1 MLRVDEPG
9 PLENDDKVIKVAM
22 NVADGD
28 YGLPLIRRGFGRPCP
43 SHAYQYQEQE
53 GGNTSAVV
61 AGNSDRW
68 ADHFPASCSR
78 ALPNLRAKTKFLRA
92 SLMECAS

>member
-28 YGLPLIRRGFGRPCP
+28 YGFPLIRWGFGKPCP
-43 SHAYQYQEQE
+43 SHAYKYQEQE
-53 GGNTSAVV
+53 GENTSTVMVRSRERRAEHCPV
-61 AGNSDRW
+61 
-68 ADHFPASCSR
+68 SCSR
-78 ALPNLRAKTKFLRA
+78 GLRILQE
-92 SLMECAS
+92 SH